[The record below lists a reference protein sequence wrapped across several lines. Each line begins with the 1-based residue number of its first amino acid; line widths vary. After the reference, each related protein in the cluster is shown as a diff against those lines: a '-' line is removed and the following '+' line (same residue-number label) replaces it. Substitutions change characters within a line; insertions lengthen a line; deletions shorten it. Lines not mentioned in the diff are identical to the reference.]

1 MLLRG
6 SELTKLKCTCQI
18 LQVDLLEDKT
28 WDEEMSREIFFLFFH
43 VQLYQIIVPP
53 GILIILQ
60 VWLILFRRR
69 HHKRY
74 VLHKVNLVIS
84 FLCFSMSKAS
94 SIFLWDICFS
104 FDILFSCFFY
114 FSFTSF
120 NSFEVLPSNILRK
133 ALCIERNS
141 WFNIAHWA
149 LHMWEA
155 SVVSSY
161 LPRLCFMLF

>member
-1 MLLRG
+1 MKF
-6 SELTKLKCTCQI
+6 SSYFCTYNQS
-18 LQVDLLEDKT
+18 LSGYAK
-28 WDEEMSREIFFLFFH
+28 
-43 VQLYQIIVPP
+43 IIVPP

-60 VWLILFRRR
+60 VWLILFRIR

-74 VLHKVNLVIS
+74 VLHKVNLIIS
-84 FLCFSMSKAS
+84 FLCFSMFEAS
-94 SIFLWDICFS
+94 SIFFMEYLFS
-104 FDILFSCFFY
+104 FDILFSFFFY
-114 FSFTSF
+114 FSFLIVTSF

-133 ALCIERNS
+133 ALYIERNS